1 MTKPKPGRRTY
12 LIDRGFQLK
21 YTVLLV
27 LSGTLISILFGT
39 LAYLAEV
46 DVHRSLAE
54 ELTRIGGRAA
64 DPTLVS
70 GLVKESATTL
80 LVLTLAVTVLM
91 STALGLIGI
100 LITHRVAGPLYVM
113 SRYVNTLA
121 EGRYPIFRSLRRSDE
136 LKTFFDQFRAAIDSL
151 RRAEEADTVGIYN
164 ALNQLRTCVS
174 APAGQQALQA
184 LTAIYARR
192 RKAEHLS
199 GSAAEPRQPALES
212 ASTPRVADDGQE
224 IAQ

>member
-1 MTKPKPGRRTY
+1 MTQPKPGRRTY

-21 YTVLLV
+21 YTALLV
-27 LSGTLISILFGT
+27 LCGTLISILFGT

-54 ELTRIGGRAA
+54 ELMRIGGRAA
-64 DPTLVS
+64 DPALVS
-70 GLVKESATTL
+70 GVIKESGTTL
-80 LVLTLAVTVLM
+80 LVLTVAVTLLM

-113 SRYVNTLA
+113 SSYVNTLA

-136 LKTFFDQFRAAIDSL
+136 LKTFFDQFRVAIDSL

-184 LTAIYARR
+184 LTTIYARR
-192 RKAEHLS
+192 RKVEHMS
-199 GSAAEPRQPALES
+199 GSAAKPRQPPLES
-212 ASTPRVADDGQE
+212 ASTPRAAG
-224 IAQ
+224 

>member
-1 MTKPKPGRRTY
+1 MTQSKPARRTY

-27 LSGTLISILFGT
+27 LCGTLISILFGT

-46 DVHRSLAE
+46 DVHRSLTE
-54 ELTRIGGRAA
+54 ELMRVGGRAA

-80 LVLTLAVTVLM
+80 LVLTVAVTVLM
-91 STALGLIGI
+91 SSALGLIGI

-113 SRYVNTLA
+113 SNYVSVLA

-151 RRAEEADTVGIYN
+151 RRAEEADTLGIYN
-164 ALNQLRTCVS
+164 AVNQLRTCVS

-192 RKAEHLS
+192 RKAAHLS
-199 GSAAEPRQPALES
+199 GSAAEHQQPAPGS
-212 ASTPRVADDGQE
+212 ASTPRAADDGQE

>member
-1 MTKPKPGRRTY
+1 MTQPKPGRRTY

-27 LSGTLISILFGT
+27 LCGTLISILFGA

-54 ELTRIGGRAA
+54 ELMRAGGRSA
-64 DPTLVS
+64 DPRLVS
-70 GLVKESATTL
+70 GLVNESATTL
-80 LVLTLAVTVLM
+80 LVLTVAVAVLM
-91 STALGLIGI
+91 SAALGLIGI

-113 SRYVNTLA
+113 SSYVNTLA
-121 EGRYPIFRSLRRSDE
+121 EGHYPIFRPLRRNDE

-151 RRAEEADTVGIYN
+151 RRAEEEDTIAIYN

-174 APAGQQALQA
+174 GPAGQQALQA

-192 RKAEHLS
+192 RKAEHMS

-212 ASTPRVADDGQE
+212 ASTPRATG
-224 IAQ
+224 